1 MKSLRWT
8 ALLCLLQ
15 VSSAFADELAPIGG
29 GGQIARTALGLV
41 LIIGL
46 VLALGWAAR
55 RLSGRGVGFG
65 RDSGAITVVGQQAL
79 GVKERLLLVEVD
91 GRRILLGVSPGRIA
105 RLAELGSGSGRFD
118 EQLDAERAKGGRA

>member
-8 ALLCLLQ
+8 ALLWLLGA
-15 VSSAFADELAPIGG
+15 SPALADELAPIGG
-29 GGQIARTALGLV
+29 AGQIARTALGLV

-55 RLSGRGVGFG
+55 RLSGRGFGTG
-65 RDSGAITVVGQQAL
+65 RDGGAINVVGQQAL
-79 GVKERLLLVEVD
+79 GVKERLLLVEVE

-105 RLAELGSGSGRFD
+105 RLADLGTASGRFD
-118 EQLDAERAKGGRA
+118 EQLDAERSKGGRG